1 MKKSLSFFIAFLL
14 LTGCASSVPHANL
27 DQLNEYVGGQTMGDA
42 THFYWYTEYQNRP
55 SHGADQVLM
64 GDYGWYQ
71 TNYRWE
77 SGSVREAVREGMQL
91 RNAQLVPYRVHV
103 RFNQQGEAV
112 YQQFRVDGKVL
123 PLNLEQRSEYLQQA
137 QQLVEMSKQQA
148 RQGWSLY
155 QGVWDGERLTSCSG
169 RRFSQ
174 VLWPLTTPEHVMER
188 LKTPHYVA
196 LLGRVSSAQLQ
207 VDSVL
212 SVAEPDRACMTQ
224 PALIDAD

>member
-1 MKKSLSFFIAFLL
+1 MKKSLSLLLTLL
-14 LTGCASSVPHANL
+14 LTGCASSVPHTNL
-27 DQLNEYVGGQTMGDA
+27 EQRNDSVGGRTMGDT

-55 SHGADQVLM
+55 DHAAEQVLM

-77 SGSVREAVREGMQL
+77 SGSVREVVREGMQL
-91 RNAQLVPYRVHV
+91 RGAQLVPYRVHV

-123 PLNLEQRSEYLQQA
+123 PLNLAQRSEYLQQA
-137 QQLVEMSKQQA
+137 QQLIAMSKQQA
-148 RQGWSLY
+148 RQGWSLF
-155 QGVWDGERLTSCSG
+155 QGVWDGQSLTRCTG
-169 RRFSQ
+169 GRFSQ
-174 VLWPLTTPEHVMER
+174 VIWPSTTPDYMIER

-196 LLGRVSSAQLQ
+196 LLGRVSGAQLQ

-212 SVAEPDRACMTQ
+212 LVAEPERGCLTQ